1 MKKIGM
7 MGFLAFALA
16 LQVSAQTKPAAPK
29 KEVYQAVATKT
40 NDLVHTELDA
50 SFDFSNATLIGK
62 VKLTLHPHHYPTNNL
77 ELDAKGMDVKEVAV
91 VKNGKNSPLKF
102 TNDGMTLNIQLDK
115 SYVKNENY
123 TIYISYV
130 AKPNEY
136 KGTGS
141 AAITDAKGLYFIN
154 PMGTEKNKPTQVWT
168 QGETEGTSVWVPT
181 VDKPNQKSTQTFR
194 LKVPAKFVSLS
205 NGLLTSQVKN
215 SRVIDS

>member
-91 VKNGKNSPLKF
+91 VKNGKNSP
-102 TNDGMTLNIQLDK
+102 
-115 SYVKNENY
+115 
-123 TIYISYV
+123 
-130 AKPNEY
+130 
-136 KGTGS
+136 
-141 AAITDAKGLYFIN
+141 
-154 PMGTEKNKPTQVWT
+154 
-168 QGETEGTSVWVPT
+168 
-181 VDKPNQKSTQTFR
+181 
-194 LKVPAKFVSLS
+194 
-205 NGLLTSQVKN
+205 
-215 SRVIDS
+215 